1 MTHLY
6 NLTKKKKK
14 KLQNHMKESFKKI
27 KNQDEMRGNLI

>member
-6 NLTKKKKK
+6 NLTKKKK

-27 KNQDEMRGNLI
+27 KNQDEIRGNLI